1 MMPEEMV
8 GQLLGHYQLL
18 RALGYGGSA
27 TVFLAQDIHLQR
39 EVAVKVFMPRD
50 GYSQDFLH
58 RFAREARVLAQ
69 LDHPHILPVYEYG
82 EQDGNA
88 YLVMPH
94 MAGGSLRDWLRKRGA
109 VPASDVVRLMSQIL
123 SALQYAHDRN
133 LIHRDIKPGNML
145 FKADGTLMLSDFGLV
160 KVLSGEDGKT
170 PFLNEASG
178 MTTHALTGTP
188 DYMAPEQITGKR
200 YLRAWHCAL
209 RDADGLAPL

>member
-39 EVAVKVFMPRD
+39 EVAIKVFMPRD
-50 GYSQDFLH
+50 GYTQDFLH

-94 MAGGSLRDWLRKRGA
+94 MA
-109 VPASDVVRLMSQIL
+109 
-123 SALQYAHDRN
+123 